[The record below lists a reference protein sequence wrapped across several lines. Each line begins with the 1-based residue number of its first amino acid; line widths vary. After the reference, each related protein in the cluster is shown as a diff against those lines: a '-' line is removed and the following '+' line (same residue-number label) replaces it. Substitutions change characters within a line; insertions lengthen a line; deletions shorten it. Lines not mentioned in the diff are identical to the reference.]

1 MVAARGLIC
10 CDLDGTLLDPSKQV
24 VPEVREALS
33 EARARGFIV
42 AIDSGRHPFN
52 VFELMDSLS
61 LPRICTCL
69 SGAATFLDGALI
81 QSSPLPAAAVR
92 AVIALAKRLGCYL
105 AASGADFNL
114 TYGPIVRPAQDRKGT
129 VSHYTVA
136 ESWDDLALR
145 SEEKKGSILKLALHA
160 EDDEGYRKI
169 REGLGRI
176 PGIFCAQSDVRW
188 ADVTASG
195 CTKATG
201 IEALAAACGV
211 PQERVAVLGD
221 DENDLAA
228 LAAAGLA
235 ICPANAV
242 PAAKRL
248 ADLIVSDNAHA
259 GAAEGIRAA
268 MKVFTA

>member
-10 CDLDGTLLDPSKQV
+10 CDLDGTLLDPDKQV
-24 VPEVREALS
+24 APQVVDALAEAQAS
-33 EARARGFIV
+33 GCVV

-52 VFELMDSLS
+52 VFELMDALG

-92 AVIALAKRLGCYL
+92 AVIALARRLGCYL
-105 AASGADFNL
+105 AASGTDFNL
-114 TYGPIVRPAQDRKGT
+114 TYGPIVRPAQDRKGA
-129 VSHYTVA
+129 VSRYTAA
-136 ESWDDLALR
+136 ESWDDLVLR

-176 PGIFCAQSDVRW
+176 PGIFCTQSDIRW
-188 ADVTASG
+188 ADVTAPG

-201 IEALAAACGV
+201 IAALAAALGV
-211 PQERVAVLGD
+211 PHERIAVLGD

-228 LAAAGLA
+228 LSSAGLA

-242 PAAKRL
+242 PAAKSL
-248 ADLIVSDNAHA
+248 ADLIVADNAHA

-268 MKVFTA
+268 LNAFI

>member
-10 CDLDGTLLDPSKQV
+10 CDLDGTLLNPDKQV
-24 VPEVREALS
+24 APQVVDALAEAQAS
-33 EARARGFIV
+33 GCAV

-52 VFELMDSLS
+52 VFELMDTLG
-61 LPRICTCL
+61 LPRTCTCL
-69 SGAATFLDGALI
+69 SGAVTFLDGRLI
-81 QSSPLPAAAVR
+81 QDSPLSAAALR
-92 AVIALAKRLGCYL
+92 SVIALAQRLECYI
-105 AASGADFNL
+105 AVSGADFNL
-114 TYGPIVRPAQDRKGT
+114 TYGPIVRPAQDRKGA
-129 VSHYTVA
+129 VSRYTAA

-176 PGIFCAQSDVRW
+176 PGISSAQSDVRW
-188 ADVTASG
+188 VDVTAPG

-201 IEALAAACGV
+201 IAALAVALGV
-211 PQERVAVLGD
+211 PHERIAVLGD

-228 LAAAGLA
+228 LSSAGLA

-242 PAAKRL
+242 PAAKSL
-248 ADLIVSDNAHA
+248 ADLIVADNAHA

-268 MKVFTA
+268 LNAFI